1 MKKLKLNLIMMGVT
15 VLGLGALTSCGGAG
29 KKYVNDAIGRLNYLS
44 GEFTSVRGQIE
55 TPATITVI
63 DDKDASIRKTVT
75 ISWDVDQTLWSI
87 TTDTNANATYLTP
100 NLPGADEDPVPF
112 TVTAIAQCEGAKAK
126 KSFTGELQPTAVTQ
140 ADPVSNVYSGLVGE
154 TITVRGVARDARSGS
169 GFVVCDS
176 TGCTYVYDRGAN
188 SVVPGHTIEVT
199 GEIAENAKTINAKE
213 ELGIVGG
220 TVGCRQIANVSTV
233 NVVNAIVQ
241 NTIPQGD
248 HIRNITIEEHK
259 NFVKDPGAADF
270 VNHVGEVYKC
280 RGYLYRYS
288 QSYGDTFELIP
299 AIGTTSPYLSFY
311 ANTSNADVNA
321 GLDGFY
327 GALENQYVEAT
338 FMVYDISQSSKSGS
352 VSWRN
357 VCLDIV
363 AVTAA

>member
-44 GEFTSVRGQIE
+44 GEFASVRGQIE

-63 DDKDASIRKTVT
+63 DNKDASIRKTVT
-75 ISWDVDQTLWSI
+75 ISWDVDETLWSI

-100 NLPGADEDPVPF
+100 NLPGADENPVPF
-112 TVTAIAQCEGAKAK
+112 TVTAIAECEGAKAT

-140 ADPVSNVYSGLVGE
+140 ADSVSKVYSGLVGE

-169 GFVVCDS
+169 GFVVCDA

-199 GEIAENAKTINAKE
+199 GEIAENAKTITANADK
-213 ELGIVGG
+213 GINVGG

-233 NVVNAIVQ
+233 NVVNSIVQ

-248 HIRNITIEEHK
+248 HIRDITIDAHK
-259 NFVKDPGAADF
+259 NFVKDPGAAEF

-280 RGYLYRYS
+280 KGYLYRYS

-311 ANTSNADVNA
+311 ANTSNADVKA
-321 GLDGFY
+321 GLEGFY
-327 GALENQYVEAT
+327 GSFENQYVEAT
-338 FMVYDISQSSKSGS
+338 FMVYDINQSRSGS

-363 AVTAA
+363 AATVA